1 MCVRCIAQI
10 SFSKLFKIPE
20 CSTLEKKK
28 SLWNSPLLG
37 SQLSAV
43 SIKVVQETASDL
55 HGFGLAVSNAER
67 ATL

>member
-1 MCVRCIAQI
+1 MCVCCIAQT

-20 CSTLEKKK
+20 CLTLEKKK
-28 SLWNSPLLG
+28 SLQNSPSLG

-55 HGFGLAVSNAER
+55 HSFGLVVSKAEC